1 MRTHVDSLLI
11 MNSTNSSY
19 LDFPTVEAAMDAVV
33 KMYELKL
40 KELNPSIKHI
50 TYDIADLYKYI
61 DSLNDLCGLVLDPST
76 NKYDPHDRAW
86 IKNRIFQHL
95 KRQAS

>member
-1 MRTHVDSLLI
+1 
-11 MNSTNSSY
+11 MNFTNSSY